1 MAASTHLAALLS
13 SVFRLFH
20 ALIPDFLLRL
30 LTGTMLA
37 ISNTGFL

>member
-1 MAASTHLAALLS
+1 VAVSAVLAALLS
-13 SVFRLFH
+13 SVFRLFY
-20 ALIPDFLLRL
+20 ALVPDFLLRL